1 MRPLILLVASFALFP
16 SLSKAQESPRPSKG
30 SAPSLVDS
38 KSMSVNLLEQSHD
51 LNPQFNLGTRIYLLQ
66 RQAEA
71 MSRVDGEIGQ
81 TWAQELLTLSGQAKG
96 SLRSFAENSAM
107 SILVRL
113 NPDRALLFLH
123 SLSQE
128 EPQESSVQSL
138 PNRQLVQRVF
148 GLLVERDGVSAL
160 PLLEQEAARIGTDGP
175 YPYRALGNAAV
186 QSVLKEWATNPQ
198 RAIEVTQGVFDRAY
212 QRYSE
217 GSRSYF
223 DDYEFGGMLQEVSGG
238 LPHESMQPAL
248 RLLVKNLL
256 ATDTRKYR
264 FEAEVYTAD
273 GMSAKADNAIGAALL
288 QFGPLITRIDHELAK
303 QLESTRPEL
312 QTALQYAQDGRIRT
326 WSFHG
331 VLPPLRSRPS
341 DPGADKATDAM
352 RLADIKP
359 EAAVAKADQLPKDDR
374 RADTKL
380 EIARQIAGNDPARAQ
395 ALIAEV
401 ENENATG
408 IPELQLDAISA
419 KASLAAAQDKK
430 DETRELL
437 RQGFT
442 LATSIIAELQKSGN
456 VSFVPG
462 LGQLVQLGMQNDPD
476 ATITFAQ
483 SVPASWMKANLLL
496 GAASALTMHLR
507 LPLGSG
513 QKSEPSKTLGSPSH

>member
-1 MRPLILLVASFALFP
+1 MQRPIVLLLALLVLLP
-16 SLSKAQESPRPSKG
+16 NLSKAQSNSSQLNGTRGVWPEG
-30 SAPSLVDS
+30 SHSMAVSL
-38 KSMSVNLLEQSHD
+38 LQQSHD

-71 MSRVDGEIGQ
+71 MSRVDSQMGHA
-81 TWAQELLTLSGQAKG
+81 WAQELLTLSTQTKG
-96 SLRSFAENSAM
+96 SLRSFSENSAM

-113 NPDRALLFLH
+113 NPDQALLLLH
-123 SLSQE
+123 SLSKD

-138 PNRQLVQRVF
+138 PNRQLVQNVF
-148 GLLVERDGVSAL
+148 AVLVERDGVSAL

-186 QSVLKEWATNPQ
+186 QSVLKDWGTNQQ
-198 RAIEVTQGVFDRAY
+198 RAIEVTQRVYDRAF

-217 GSRSYF
+217 GSRNYF
-223 DDYEFGGMLQEVSGG
+223 DDYEFGGMLQEVGGG
-238 LPHESMQPAL
+238 LPHESIRPAL

-256 ATDTRKYR
+256 ATDTSKYR

-273 GMSAKADNAIGAALL
+273 GKTAKAENAIDAALL
-288 QFGPLITRIDHELAK
+288 SFGGLINRVDPELAQ

-312 QTALQYAQDGRIRT
+312 HTALQYAQDGRIRS

-331 VLPPLRSRPS
+331 VLRSLGSRPP
-341 DPGADKATDAM
+341 DQDAT
-352 RLADIKP
+352 RLAQINS

-380 EIARQIAGNDPARAQ
+380 EIARQIAGNDAVRAQ
-395 ALIAEV
+395 GLIAEV
-401 ENENATG
+401 EGENKTG
-408 IPELQLDAISA
+408 IPELQLDVISA
-419 KASLAAAQDKK
+419 KASVAASLGRK

-437 RQGFT
+437 QQGFG
-442 LATSIIAELQKSGN
+442 LATPIIVELQKSGN

-476 ATITFAQ
+476 STITFIQ
-483 SVPASWMKANLLL
+483 SVPAPWMKANLLL
-496 GAASALTMHLR
+496 GAASALTIHAR
-507 LPLGSG
+507 LPAGSA
-513 QKSEPSKTLGSPSH
+513 QKLEQLKH